1 MVNAKH
7 EDEGSQSEAASG
19 GSRVKVIKRY
29 TNRKLYDT
37 VESRYVTLDEI
48 AEMIR
53 NGEEVRV
60 IDNRTKEDLTSV
72 TFAQIIFEQEKKETR
87 MPLSLL
93 RDIVRH
99 GGDSLQDFFAT
110 EIQPRVA
117 KVREG
122 AEQLPGIL
130 RLRSGEGE
138 KGGMELLTS
147 LKQQIEEWQKGLG
160 ARFPD
165 LQAEVSSLKHRVE
178 ELRRKLERKDRE
190 HGKEGDSTGQDE
202 ATPGDDPEAP

>member
-1 MVNAKH
+1 MSKADEQTTKDQ
-7 EDEGSQSEAASG
+7 EDGEASP
-19 GSRVKVIKRY
+19 VKIIKRY

-53 NGEEVRV
+53 SGEEVRV

-72 TFAQIIFEQEKKETR
+72 TFAQIIFEQEKKQTR
-87 MPLSLL
+87 MPLGLL

-99 GGDSLQDFFAT
+99 GGDSLQEFIST

-122 AEQLPGIL
+122 AEQLPAIL
-130 RLRSGEGE
+130 RL
-138 KGGMELLTS
+138 KGGEHDRPGVEVLGH
-147 LKQQIEEWQKGLG
+147 LKQQLEEWQKGLG

-165 LQAEVSSLKHRVE
+165 LQSEFATLKQRVE
-178 ELRRKLERKDRE
+178 ELRRKIERRERSKDAE
-190 HGKEGDSTGQDE
+190 QDGD
-202 ATPGDDPEAP
+202 TPPPEAGGTEGNDSE